1 MGSVNGY
8 STEASLPQVEAVE
21 FALRRVCLF
30 LLTGAGLEAAVQ
42 SVMVVEKPFATNLP
56 KLALDQREH

>member
-8 STEASLPQVEAVE
+8 STEPSLPQVEAVE

-30 LLTGAGLEAAVQ
+30 LLSGAGLRRQ
-42 SVMVVEKPFATNLP
+42 
-56 KLALDQREH
+56 